1 MMGVVRRCCACTVII
16 YYLFRYSTVLRYVR
30 VQYGNVR
37 IQVPVL
43 HLFYVL
49 YLSCACTC
57 TVFILSAGLYG
68 TALIRY
74 GVGIFGLKTAFG
86 GFQNR
91 FGPEFALEDA
101 VADALRRIRATT
113 QNLPI
118 MARVVDQK
126 HYVYCRGCEKHRG
139 AGYFSYDS
147 DQCAIFEYSSKPQCE
162 WPHWLID
169 HRR

>member
-1 MMGVVRRCCACTVII
+1 MARKSCKPWGVQRKGKNAAGNYSNRPDATVKQE
-16 YYLFRYSTVLRYVR
+16 LKTVLIKRTMELKRKSVAAKHDVR
-30 VQYGNVR
+30 EAASSNSDATER
-37 IQVPVL
+37 I
-43 HLFYVL
+43 
-49 YLSCACTC
+49 
-57 TVFILSAGLYG
+57 
-68 TALIRY
+68 
-74 GVGIFGLKTAFG
+74 
-86 GFQNR
+86 
-91 FGPEFALEDA
+91 GPEFALEDA